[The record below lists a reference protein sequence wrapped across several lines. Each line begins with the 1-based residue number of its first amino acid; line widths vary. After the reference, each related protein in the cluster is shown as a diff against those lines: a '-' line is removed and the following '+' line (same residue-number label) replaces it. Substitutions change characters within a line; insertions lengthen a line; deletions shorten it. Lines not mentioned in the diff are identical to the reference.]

1 MFFFVF
7 PFLINT
13 DDVDV
18 DDVDVDEYVYDR
30 YIKRCEVNFFSF
42 VLWWRWTSDYLP
54 INV

>member
-1 MFFFVF
+1 VF

-42 VLWWRWTSDYLP
+42 VL
-54 INV
+54 